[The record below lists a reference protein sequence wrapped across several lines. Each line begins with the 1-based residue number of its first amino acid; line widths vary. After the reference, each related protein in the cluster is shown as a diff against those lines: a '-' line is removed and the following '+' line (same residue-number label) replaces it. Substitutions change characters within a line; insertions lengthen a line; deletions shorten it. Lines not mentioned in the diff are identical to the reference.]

1 MRNTRG
7 LTALIFSLLFSTSL
21 FAEYLYQD
29 DVVQRDS
36 FQAEIEEIGTELY
49 EKTGVSLY
57 LVMVRDLNEN
67 QTLAEFDL
75 ALAKE
80 LKQPA
85 VVLSF
90 VELKRQVDIL
100 ASPSS
105 LYAEFDKE
113 QILSP
118 SATFIG
124 AVVSSVM
131 FARSFDDVKEL
142 MSSYGGVILPILA
155 ERAKGDDIVN
165 KYAVAMFNGYSE
177 IAEQIA
183 DTHGVE
189 LESAAG
195 NSNMV
200 GVDIVR
206 AIFYGTILFAIF
218 GYFRGRKRSKEREAR
233 EAAEKAEESEDK
245 NE

>member
-1 MRNTRG
+1 LRISRG

-21 FAEYLYQD
+21 FAEYLYKD

-57 LVMVRDLNEN
+57 LVMVRDLDEN
-67 QTLAEFDL
+67 QTIAGYEL

-85 VVLSF
+85 VILSF
-90 VELKRQVDIL
+90 VELRKQVQIL
-100 ASPSS
+100 ANPSS
-105 LYAEFDKE
+105 LYNEFDKE

-124 AVVSSVM
+124 AVISSIM
-131 FARSFDDVKEL
+131 FARSFDDVKEF
-142 MSSYGGVILPILA
+142 MSNYGGVVLPVLA

-183 DTHGVE
+183 DSHDVD
-189 LESAAG
+189 LDSAAG
-195 NSNMV
+195 NANKIA
-200 GVDIVR
+200 VDVIR
-206 AIFYGTILFAIF
+206 LIFYGVLLLFVF
-218 GYFRGRKRSKEREAR
+218 KYLRGKFFPVRHDDKNNG
-233 EAAEKAEESEDK
+233 EKSSEESEK
-245 NE
+245 

>member
-1 MRNTRG
+1 LRNTRG
-7 LTALIFSLLFSTSL
+7 LTALILSLLFSTSL

-36 FQAEIEEIGTELY
+36 FQSEIEEIGVELY

-57 LVMVRDLNEN
+57 LVMLRDLDEN
-67 QTLAEFDL
+67 QTIAEYELAV
-75 ALAKE
+75 AKE
-80 LKQPA
+80 VKKPA
-85 VVLSF
+85 VILSF
-90 VELKRQVDIL
+90 VELKKQVQIL

-105 LYAEFDKE
+105 LYDDFDKE
-113 QILSP
+113 QVLSP

-124 AVVSSVM
+124 AVISSVM
-131 FARSFDDVKEL
+131 FARSFDDVKEF

-165 KYAVAMFNGYSE
+165 KYAVALFNGYSE

-195 NSNMV
+195 NSNMI

-218 GYFRGRKRSKEREAR
+218 GYFRGRRRAKIREAK
-233 EAAEKAEESEDK
+233 EAAEKSEEKSE
-245 NE
+245 

>member
-1 MRNTRG
+1 LYTTRG
-7 LTALIFSLLFSTSL
+7 LAALFLSLLFSTSL
-21 FAEYLYQD
+21 FAEYLYKD

-36 FQAEIEEIGTELY
+36 FTNEIEEIGTELY

-57 LVMVRDLNEN
+57 LVMVRDLDEN
-67 QTLAEFDL
+67 QTLAAYEL
-75 ALAKE
+75 ALVKE

-85 VVLSF
+85 VILSF
-90 VELKRQVDIL
+90 VELKQQVQIL
-100 ASPSS
+100 ANPSP
-105 LYAEFDKE
+105 LYNDFDKE

-124 AVVSSVM
+124 AVISSVM
-131 FARSFDDVKEL
+131 FARSFDDVKEF
-142 MSSYGGVILPILA
+142 MSNYGGVILPILA

-183 DTHGVE
+183 DSKDVE

-195 NSNMV
+195 NGNQV
-200 GVDIVR
+200 AIDVIR
-206 AIFYGTILFAIF
+206 LIFYGVLLLFVFKYLRGKFF
-218 GYFRGRKRSKEREAR
+218 GTNKKDEDENGNEQQSKI
-233 EAAEKAEESEDK
+233 K
-245 NE
+245 

>member
-7 LTALIFSLLFSTSL
+7 LTALILSLLFSTSL

-36 FQAEIEEIGTELY
+36 FQAEVEEIGTELY

-57 LVMVRDLNEN
+57 LVMQRDLGEN
-67 QTLAEFDL
+67 QTLAAYDL

-85 VVLSF
+85 VILSF

-100 ASPSS
+100 AYPPS
-105 LYAEFDKE
+105 LYADFDKE

-124 AVVSSVM
+124 AVISSIM
-131 FARSFDDVKEL
+131 FAKSFDDVKEF

-183 DTHGVE
+183 ETHDVD
-189 LESAAG
+189 LDSAAG
-195 NSNMV
+195 NSNMFA
-200 GVDIVR
+200 VDLIR
-206 AIFYGTILFAIF
+206 FIFYGTILFAIF
-218 GYFRGRKRSKEREAR
+218 GYFRGRRRAKIREAK
-233 EAAEKAEESEDK
+233 EAAEKNEDN

>member
-7 LTALIFSLLFSTSL
+7 LTALIFSLVFSTSL

-36 FQAEIEEIGTELY
+36 FQAQIEEIGTELY

-57 LVMVRDLNEN
+57 LVMLRDLDEN
-67 QTLAEFDL
+67 QTIAQYELAV
-75 ALAKE
+75 AKE
-80 LKQPA
+80 VKKPA
-85 VVLSF
+85 VILSF
-90 VELKRQVDIL
+90 VELKKQVQIL
-100 ASPSS
+100 ANPSS
-105 LYAEFDKE
+105 MYNEFDKE
-113 QILSP
+113 QVLSP

-124 AVVSSVM
+124 AVISSIM
-131 FARSFDDVKEL
+131 FAKSFDDVKEF

-165 KYAVAMFNGYSE
+165 KYAVALFNGYSE

-183 DTHGVE
+183 ASHNVE

-195 NSNMV
+195 NSNII

-218 GYFRGRKRSKEREAR
+218 GYFRGRRRAKIREAK

>member
-49 EKTGVSLY
+49 EKTGISLY
-57 LVMVRDLNEN
+57 LVMVRDLDEN
-67 QTLAEFDL
+67 QTIAGYEL

-80 LKQPA
+80 MKEPA
-85 VVLSF
+85 VILSF
-90 VELKRQVDIL
+90 VELRKQVQIL
-100 ASPSS
+100 ANPTS
-105 LYAEFDKE
+105 LYADFDKE
-113 QILSP
+113 QVLSP

-124 AVVSSVM
+124 AVISSVM
-131 FARSFDDVKEL
+131 FAKSFDDVKEF
-142 MSSYGGVILPILA
+142 MSSYGGVILPVLA

-183 DTHGVE
+183 DTHDVD
-189 LESAAG
+189 LDSAAG
-195 NSNMV
+195 NSNMFA
-200 GVDIVR
+200 VDVIR
-206 AIFYGTILFAIF
+206 FIFYGTILYAIF
-218 GYFRGRKRSKEREAR
+218 GYFRGRRRAKVREAK
-233 EAAEKAEESEDK
+233 EATEKTDESENK

>member
-49 EKTGVSLY
+49 EKTGISLY
-57 LVMVRDLNEN
+57 LVMVRDLDEN
-67 QTLAEFDL
+67 QTIAGYEL

-80 LKQPA
+80 MKEPA
-85 VVLSF
+85 VILSF
-90 VELKRQVDIL
+90 VELRKQVQIL
-100 ASPSS
+100 ANPSS
-105 LYAEFDKE
+105 LYEDFDKE
-113 QILSP
+113 QVLSP

-124 AVVSSVM
+124 AVISSVM
-131 FARSFDDVKEL
+131 FAKNFDDVKEF
-142 MSSYGGVILPILA
+142 MSSYGGVILPVLA

-183 DTHGVE
+183 DTHDVD
-189 LESAAG
+189 LDSAAG
-195 NSNMV
+195 NSNMFA
-200 GVDIVR
+200 VDVIR
-206 AIFYGTILFAIF
+206 FIFYGTILYAIF
-218 GYFRGRKRSKEREAR
+218 GYFRGRRRAKVREEK
-233 EAAEKAEESEDK
+233 EAAEKTEESEDK

>member
-1 MRNTRG
+1 LRNTRG

-49 EKTGVSLY
+49 EKTGISLY
-57 LVMVRDLNEN
+57 LVMVRDLDEN
-67 QTLAEFDL
+67 QTIAQYELAV
-75 ALAKE
+75 AKE
-80 LKQPA
+80 VKKPA
-85 VVLSF
+85 VILSF
-90 VELKRQVDIL
+90 VELKKQVQIL
-100 ASPSS
+100 ANPSS
-105 LYAEFDKE
+105 LYNEFDKE
-113 QILSP
+113 QVLSP

-124 AVVSSVM
+124 AVISSIM
-131 FARSFDDVKEL
+131 FAKSFDDAKEF

-165 KYAVAMFNGYSE
+165 KYAVALFNGYSE

-183 DTHGVE
+183 ASHNVE

-195 NSNMV
+195 NSNII

-206 AIFYGTILFAIF
+206 TIFYGTIVFAIF
-218 GYFRGRKRSKEREAR
+218 GYFRGRRRAKIREAK
-233 EAAEKAEESEDK
+233 EAAEKAEGSEDK

>member
-1 MRNTRG
+1 MRMSRG
-7 LTALIFSLLFSTSL
+7 LTALIFTLLFSTSL
-21 FAEYLYQD
+21 FAEYLYKD

-36 FQAEIEEIGTELY
+36 FTEEIEEIGSELY

-57 LVMVRDLNEN
+57 LVMVRDLDEN
-67 QTLAEFDL
+67 QTLAAYELEL
-75 ALAKE
+75 ANE

-85 VVLSF
+85 VILSF
-90 VELKRQVDIL
+90 VELKKQVQIL
-100 ASPSS
+100 ANPSS
-105 LYAEFDKE
+105 LYNDFDKE

-124 AVVSSVM
+124 AVISSVM
-131 FARSFDDVKEL
+131 FARSFDDVKEF
-142 MSSYGGVILPILA
+142 MSNYGGVILPILA

-183 DTHGVE
+183 ASHDVD

-195 NSNMV
+195 SGNQIAIDV
-200 GVDIVR
+200 IR
-206 AIFYGTILFAIF
+206 LIFYGVLLLFVFKYLRGKFF
-218 GYFRGRKRSKEREAR
+218 GARKKDDDENNN
-233 EAAEKAEESEDK
+233 EEQSENK
-245 NE
+245 